1 MPSKSQTTTKPSVV
15 TSFTTGQAN
24 AAHAGFSQTSTELPD
39 SETIWSE
46 YFNNV
51 MRGSTD
57 IDGTAVDASK
67 TFSDSDSTGDGP
79 PSIVLY
85 SPTSWPDG
93 STPGAAGNP
102 AGGFVPA
109 VGSPGV
115 GGDVTTISKVTGF
128 IEKMHII
135 GHGTNRNGSCDNPY
149 DTTLRQPS
157 ESSVAGTTSPSYEL
171 GKYVPSTS

>member
-1 MPSKSQTTTKPSVV
+1 MVSNPQITLKPSVV

-24 AAHAGFSQTSTELPD
+24 ATHAGFSQTSTELPD

-67 TFSDSDSTGDGP
+67 TFSDADSTGDGP

-85 SPTSWPDG
+85 SPTSWPHG

-115 GGDVTTISKVTGF
+115 GGDASTIRKVPGF
-128 IEKMHII
+128 IRKMHAL

-149 DTTLRQPS
+149 DTTLNQPS
-157 ESSVAGTTSPSYEL
+157 ATDVATTTSPSYEL
-171 GKYVPSTS
+171 GKYSS